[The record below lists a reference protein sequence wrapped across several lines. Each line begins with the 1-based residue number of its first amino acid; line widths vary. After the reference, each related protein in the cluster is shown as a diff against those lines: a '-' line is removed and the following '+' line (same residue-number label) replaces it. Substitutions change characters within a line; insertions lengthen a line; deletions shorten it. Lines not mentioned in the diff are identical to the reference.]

1 MLIALSLV
9 SCDKADEPWSYRD
22 RFYVQNQSSFYLG
35 FDGESCRQFPY
46 NRAVELGLDELNIT
60 DKSWGIRG
68 VSIKWSRRDDNST
81 DRDSILELK
90 DYTLYPSRHEIVKND
105 TIHMEYRDHHYVFTD
120 SVLRDM
126 KDSMRVK
133 GILPQKVKN

>member
-60 DKSWGIRG
+60 DKAWVIRG

-126 KDSMRVK
+126 KDSMKVK
-133 GILPQKVKN
+133 GILPKAVEE